1 MSAKSVQGPGGKKP
15 ASAATNLIDTIKVR
29 MQLSR
34 RARAPGAKKRGF
46 ITTGKEIIKRE
57 TALGLYKGLG
67 AVLTGIVPKMAIRFT
82 SYEWYKQLLADKDG
96 NVASKSTFMSGLA
109 AGITEAV
116 LVVTPMEVVKIRLQ
130 AQHHSMAD
138 PLDIPKYRNAAH
150 AMYTVV
156 KEEGAGAL
164 WRGVSLTALR
174 QGTNQAANF
183 TAYSELRAQLQKY
196 HGTTDL
202 PGYETSMIGL
212 VSGAVGPFTNA
223 PIDTIKTRLQ
233 KMPAEPGQSA
243 VQRIVVIASFYKGIT
258 PRVMRVAPGQAVTF
272 TVYEYLKGVLEQ
284 GREMIPGGQIY
295 QRDAVWYLWYCNN
308 NLELSVP
315 HHLTGTPASQEL
327 KSALGSLI
335 TSTNQRGILATIQ
348 NETIVPSGTI
358 SSTASTFVDDLSN
371 LQSHIQPNA
380 ALYILLRRADSL
392 ASPDKSLVAI
402 TYVPNAAPV
411 RQKMLFASTR
421 LTMVREL
428 GGEHFGESV
437 FTTEASE
444 LTSSGWE
451 KHIAHTASE
460 NPLTAEEQS
469 LQDIK
474 DAEALESRGTR
485 GQGLAQGGR
494 IAIRAD
500 DEIAGALRKLGE
512 GGTDNLV
519 QLRMD
524 GASET
529 LQLVSSSSATP
540 STLASAIDTK
550 EPRYAFYRHDDPDAS
565 IVFIS
570 TCPSGA
576 KIRERMIYAA
586 SRGNV
591 VSLAQNEAGLKVVK
605 KLEATNPDEVTEQI
619 ILDEFKVE
627 KKEES
632 KGFAKPKRPGR
643 R

>member
-1 MSAKSVQGPGGKKP
+1 
-15 ASAATNLIDTIKVR
+15 
-29 MQLSR
+29 MQS
-34 RARAPGAKKRGF
+34 
-46 ITTGKEIIKRE
+46 
-57 TALGLYKGLG
+57 
-67 AVLTGIVPKMAIRFT
+67 GI
-82 SYEWYKQLLADKDG
+82 S
-96 NVASKSTFMSGLA
+96 
-109 AGITEAV
+109 
-116 LVVTPMEVVKIRLQ
+116 
-130 AQHHSMAD
+130 
-138 PLDIPKYRNAAH
+138 
-150 AMYTVV
+150 
-156 KEEGAGAL
+156 
-164 WRGVSLTALR
+164 
-174 QGTNQAANF
+174 
-183 TAYSELRAQLQKY
+183 
-196 HGTTDL
+196 
-202 PGYETSMIGL
+202 
-212 VSGAVGPFTNA
+212 
-223 PIDTIKTRLQ
+223 
-233 KMPAEPGQSA
+233 
-243 VQRIVVIASFYKGIT
+243 
-258 PRVMRVAPGQAVTF
+258 
-272 TVYEYLKGVLEQ
+272 
-284 GREMIPGGQIY
+284 
-295 QRDAVWYLWYCNN
+295 
-308 NLELSVP
+308 
-315 HHLTGTPASQEL
+315 ASQEL

-565 IVFIS
+565 VVFIS

>member
-1 MSAKSVQGPGGKKP
+1 
-15 ASAATNLIDTIKVR
+15 
-29 MQLSR
+29 MQS
-34 RARAPGAKKRGF
+34 
-46 ITTGKEIIKRE
+46 
-57 TALGLYKGLG
+57 
-67 AVLTGIVPKMAIRFT
+67 GI
-82 SYEWYKQLLADKDG
+82 S
-96 NVASKSTFMSGLA
+96 
-109 AGITEAV
+109 
-116 LVVTPMEVVKIRLQ
+116 
-130 AQHHSMAD
+130 
-138 PLDIPKYRNAAH
+138 
-150 AMYTVV
+150 
-156 KEEGAGAL
+156 
-164 WRGVSLTALR
+164 
-174 QGTNQAANF
+174 
-183 TAYSELRAQLQKY
+183 
-196 HGTTDL
+196 
-202 PGYETSMIGL
+202 
-212 VSGAVGPFTNA
+212 
-223 PIDTIKTRLQ
+223 
-233 KMPAEPGQSA
+233 
-243 VQRIVVIASFYKGIT
+243 
-258 PRVMRVAPGQAVTF
+258 
-272 TVYEYLKGVLEQ
+272 
-284 GREMIPGGQIY
+284 
-295 QRDAVWYLWYCNN
+295 
-308 NLELSVP
+308 
-315 HHLTGTPASQEL
+315 ASQEL
-327 KSALGSLI
+327 KSAVGSLI
-335 TSTNQRGILATIQ
+335 TSSSQRGILATIQ
-348 NETIVPSGTI
+348 SETIIPSDTI
-358 SSTASTFVDDLSN
+358 SSSASTFLADLSN

-392 ASPDKSLVAI
+392 SSPDKSLVAV

-421 LTMVREL
+421 LTLVREL
-428 GGEHFGESV
+428 GGEHFSESV

-444 LTSSGWE
+444 LTPEGWE
-451 KHIAHTASE
+451 KHIAHTASD

-500 DEIAGALRKLGE
+500 DEIGGALKKLGQ

-540 STLASAIDTK
+540 STLSRAIDAK
-550 EPRYAFYRHDDPDAS
+550 EPRYSFYRHDDAAAS

-576 KIRERMIYAA
+576 KIRERMLYAA

-591 VSLAQNEAGLKVVK
+591 VSLAQNDGGLKVEK
-605 KLEATNPDEVTEQI
+605 KIEATDPDEITEQV